1 MKFRYPDTA
10 VHTSDDWC
18 IDEYVN
24 RDLFRAASKEDAA
37 EQSAEDIKALHKIVN
52 DKEFL
57 GISELT
63 DYVVTDCPK
72 LQAMLFDKYYAFKA
86 YIDDKR
92 AMHLLHSH
100 YEKEIERLKKQV
112 DYLSKELREDR
123 ELFKAFREEDA
134 KLRHYVCQLDGGQA
148 IIQILESGLDGTV
161 KLDSDD

>member
-1 MKFRYPDTA
+1 MKLRYPDSA
-10 VHTSDDWC
+10 IHVSDDWC

-37 EQSAEDIKALHKIVN
+37 EQNAENIKSLHKIVN
-52 DKEFL
+52 DNGFL

-63 DYVVTDCPK
+63 DHVITDYPD
-72 LQAMLFDKYYAFKA
+72 LQATLFEKYYAFKA

-100 YEKEIERLKKQV
+100 YEKEIERLKKQIE
-112 DYLSKELREDR
+112 YLSKELREDR
-123 ELFKAFREEDA
+123 EVFKAFQEEDA
-134 KLRHYVCQLDGGQA
+134 KLRRYVCQLDGGQA
-148 IIQILESGLDGTV
+148 LIQILESGLDGTV